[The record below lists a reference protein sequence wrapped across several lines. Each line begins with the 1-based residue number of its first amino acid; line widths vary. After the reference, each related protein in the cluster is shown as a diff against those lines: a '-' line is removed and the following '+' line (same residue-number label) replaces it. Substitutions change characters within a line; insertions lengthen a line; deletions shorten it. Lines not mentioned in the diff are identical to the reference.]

1 MPVYGGGWSGDGTY
15 FTTGSGGAGGGGHQR
30 SAVDGCIHYGT
41 NGRTISYNKSTSRK
55 HGIGASEAAAI
66 VGLDPYRSQWDVWN
80 SKVNN
85 PQPIDSE
92 QMFWGRKIEAVI
104 LSHFYDKWKGK
115 YGKNT
120 HDYWTHPDMISA
132 GYVFASP
139 DAIIGWQTNKDG
151 PWVYQPI
158 EAKNVGPYNRSQWGA
173 EGTDNVPPHYL
184 IQTQVQMYCM
194 NYARIRCEAAIMT
207 VLHGGSEYSEYVI
220 PYDERLAQSI
230 IQKCEA
236 FWKEYVLTK
245 QEPPMGE
252 AKELPAVVG
261 KVAVATPEQVSLYA
275 ELVSVRQAKT
285 TASEADEKIT
295 ESLKKFMGH
304 AEVLTTPEGIVL
316 ATYRNVRTTE
326 SFDWKAFL
334 RDHPDLDVSKWMKA
348 AKPQRR
354 FMMQEG

>member
-1 MPVYGGGWSGDGTY
+1 MRVVIPAENGTY
-15 FTTGSGGAGGGGHQR
+15 FSTDGGGAGGEGHV
-30 SAVDGCIHYGT
+30 SIDGCIHYGT
-41 NGRTISYNKSTSRK
+41 NGRTISYSKRIGRK
-55 HGIGASEAAAI
+55 FGIGASEAAAI
-66 VGLDPYRSQWDVWN
+66 VGMDPYRSQWDVWN

-85 PQPIDSE
+85 PPPIDSE
-92 QMFWGRKIEAVI
+92 QMFWGRKIESVI
-104 LSHFYDKWKGK
+104 LSHFYEKWKAK

-120 HDYWTHPDMISA
+120 HDYWTHPDLISG

-139 DAIIGWQTNKDG
+139 DAIIGWQQKDG
-151 PWVYQPI
+151 LWVYQPI
-158 EAKNVGPYNRSQWGA
+158 EAKNVGPYNRSQWGN

-194 NYARIRCEAAIMT
+194 QRNGIRCEATIMP
-207 VLHGGSEYSEYVI
+207 VLHGGSEYAEYVI
-220 PYDERLAQSI
+220 PYDERLALNI
-230 IQKCEA
+230 VGKCQA
-236 FWKEYVLTK
+236 FWKEYVETK

-275 ELVSVRQAKT
+275 ELVSVRQARQ
-285 TASEADEKIT
+285 TASDADEKIT
-295 ESLKKFMGH
+295 ESLKKFMGD

-334 RDHPDLDVSKWMKA
+334 RDHPDMDVSKWMKA